1 MNFNKINMSKD
12 EQNIVFPR
20 KSQRTSQHGTKNMN
34 STNPTTNKK
43 KTGTVLRFPPPIKT
57 NRHDIAE
64 ILLKVALNTIN
75 LS

>member
-43 KTGTVLRFPPPIKT
+43 KPGTNLPVYWSELDVKMI
-57 NRHDIAE
+57 D
-64 ILLKVALNTIN
+64 LLNM
-75 LS
+75 

>member
-43 KTGTVLRFPPPIKT
+43 KTGT
-57 NRHDIAE
+57 
-64 ILLKVALNTIN
+64 N
-75 LS
+75 LPVY